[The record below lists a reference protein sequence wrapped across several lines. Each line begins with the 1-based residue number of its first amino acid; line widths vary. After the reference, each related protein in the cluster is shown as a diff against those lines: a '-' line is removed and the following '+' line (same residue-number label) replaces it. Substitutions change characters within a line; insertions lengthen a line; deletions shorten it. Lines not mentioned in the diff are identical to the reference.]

1 MVKYMGKYKI
11 VRKMDGGG
19 NADVFVAE
27 NARGEEVAV
36 KILREERG
44 NGKRTKKEIEK
55 RIRFKIE
62 TEMVVGIQDEIKGVI
77 PIFSYGLPDEK
88 TKNIGMQCQL
98 LYLLKI
104 N

>member
-1 MVKYMGKYKI
+1 MGKYKI

-44 NGKRTKKEIEK
+44 N
-55 RIRFKIE
+55 
-62 TEMVVGIQDEIKGVI
+62 V
-77 PIFSYGLPDEK
+77 
-88 TKNIGMQCQL
+88 L
-98 LYLLKI
+98 LI
-104 N
+104 S